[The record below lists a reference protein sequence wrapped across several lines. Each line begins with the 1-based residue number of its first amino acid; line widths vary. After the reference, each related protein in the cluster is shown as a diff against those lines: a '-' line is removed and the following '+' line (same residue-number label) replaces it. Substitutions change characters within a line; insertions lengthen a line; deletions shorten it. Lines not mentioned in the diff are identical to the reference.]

1 MKRNLIFILITVV
14 YIFLM
19 RDCYYDV
26 NIISLINML
35 FMTMM
40 YIAFIIASIIVSSD
54 KENQNKI

>member
-54 KENQNKI
+54 KEKQIK

>member
-14 YIFLM
+14 YIFFM

-54 KENQNKI
+54 KEKKIK

>member
-1 MKRNLIFILITVV
+1 MKRNLIFLLITLV